1 MMNEFTEQSNSFQE
15 FLDEQEDETFKIT
28 NEEQANWA
36 LRKISQLKK
45 QIEQNNEFAEMEI
58 SKVEAWRQSE
68 NKKQQDSID
77 YFTGLLAEFALQKK
91 KEDPSLKTKKLPYGK
106 LQFRNQPSKW
116 NVDKAKVVKY
126 LEETGMNDFIRVKKE
141 PKVADIK
148 KAFNVQNGIVI
159 NPETGENIEGIEVE
173 ERGLNIGEIL
183 VDYMRK

>member
-1 MMNEFTEQSNSFQE
+1 MNEFTEQSNSFQE
-15 FLDEQEDETFKIT
+15 FLDGREQTEKGTFKIT

-148 KAFNVQNGIVI
+148 KAFNVQNGKVI
-159 NPETGENIEGIEVE
+159 NPETGEIIEGIEVE
-173 ERGLNIGEIL
+173 ERGEKFGVI
-183 VDYMRK
+183 VDE

>member
-45 QIEQNNEFAEMEI
+45 QIEQNDKFAEMEI

-91 KEDPSLKTKKLPYGK
+91 KEDPSFKTKKLPYGK
-106 LQFRNQPSKW
+106 LQFRKQPSKW
-116 NVDKAKVVKY
+116 KVDKAKVVKY

-148 KAFNVQNGIVI
+148 KAFNVQNGKVI
-159 NPETGENIEGIEVE
+159 NPETGEIIEGIEVE
-173 ERGLNIGEIL
+173 ERGEKFGVI
-183 VDYMRK
+183 VDE